1 MSLDHLA
8 ESVRPAGTST
18 ARVLLVLPTTGRRP
32 ELLRRTLDSLLHQ
45 AGEPA
50 DVVVIAPV
58 DATAVR
64 QELADRVAEGYPIR
78 VIDDPGRG
86 LAAAVN
92 AGFRTAGPGHRYGNW
107 IGEDDVLLPGALRV
121 ACAELDEHPDA
132 VLVYGDCQ
140 HVDSDGEYL
149 FTTRAGL
156 RPDWLMTWGPD
167 LLSQPA
173 VLFRLD
179 ALVRVG
185 FLDEGLRH
193 AMDLDLLLKLRR
205 DGRFVASNRA
215 LAGFHRTDAPV
226 DAARR
231 AFAHREVELVRRRY
245 LPAAVRARAGW
256 WEAPVR
262 LISQHPRH
270 QLQRT
275 AGWLPSPR

>member
-8 ESVRPAGTST
+8 ESVRPAGTTT
-18 ARVLLVLPTTGRRP
+18 ARVLLVVPTTGRRP
-32 ELLRRTLDSLLHQ
+32 ALLRRTLDSLLDQ

-64 QELADRVAEGYPIR
+64 QELADRAAEGYPVR
-78 VIDDPGRG
+78 VIDDPGLG
-86 LAAAVN
+86 LAAAVT

-149 FTTRAGL
+149 YTTRSGP

-193 AMDLDLLLKLRR
+193 AMDL
-205 DGRFVASNRA
+205 
-215 LAGFHRTDAPV
+215 
-226 DAARR
+226 
-231 AFAHREVELVRRRY
+231 
-245 LPAAVRARAGW
+245 
-256 WEAPVR
+256 
-262 LISQHPRH
+262 
-270 QLQRT
+270 
-275 AGWLPSPR
+275 

>member
-8 ESVRPAGTST
+8 ESVRPAGTT
-18 ARVLLVLPTTGRRP
+18 TVRVLLVVPTTGRRP
-32 ELLRRTLDSLLHQ
+32 ELLERTLDSLLDQ

-50 DVVVIAPV
+50 DVVVVAPV
-58 DATAVR
+58 EATAARLAV
-64 QELADRVAEGYPIR
+64 ADRVADGYAIR

-92 AGFRTAGPGHRYGNW
+92 AGFATAGPDHRYGNW

-121 ACAELDEHPDA
+121 ACAELDAHPDA

-149 FTTRAGL
+149 FTTRTG
-156 RPDWLMTWGPD
+156 RNPGWLMTWGPD

-173 VLFRLD
+173 ALFRLD
-179 ALVRVG
+179 ALARVG
-185 FLDEGLRH
+185 YLDEGLQH

-205 DGRFVASNRA
+205 NGRFVASNRT
-215 LAGFHRTDAPV
+215 LAGFHRAEGPIDSV
-226 DAARR
+226 RR
-231 AFAHREVELVRRRY
+231 ALAHREVEQVRRRY

-256 WEAPVR
+256 WEASVR
-262 LISQHPRH
+262 LISRHPGH
-270 QLQRT
+270 QVQRT
-275 AGWLPSPR
+275 AGWLPTQR